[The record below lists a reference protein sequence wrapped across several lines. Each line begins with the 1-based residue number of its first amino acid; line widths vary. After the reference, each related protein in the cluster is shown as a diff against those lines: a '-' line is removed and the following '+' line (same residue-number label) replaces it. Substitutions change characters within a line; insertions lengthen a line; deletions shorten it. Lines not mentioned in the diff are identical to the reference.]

1 MSSGLIFVK
10 TSDLEVFLAFDLPK
24 KFTSSIGIGLTICL
38 SNSLVLNVVF
48 LSETISF
55 PNLSK
60 LPAKTNK
67 LGIIKINKIA
77 VITIGIFLFNFIEC
91 VLYLFFLIC
100 VTLYRYDMSDTI
112 IVNML

>member
-48 LSETISF
+48 LYETISL

-60 LPAKTNK
+60 QPAKTNK

-77 VITIGIFLFNFIEC
+77 VLTNGIFLFNFIESA
-91 VLYLFFLIC
+91 LKPFFLKGVSI
-100 VTLYRYDMSDTI
+100 
-112 IVNML
+112 